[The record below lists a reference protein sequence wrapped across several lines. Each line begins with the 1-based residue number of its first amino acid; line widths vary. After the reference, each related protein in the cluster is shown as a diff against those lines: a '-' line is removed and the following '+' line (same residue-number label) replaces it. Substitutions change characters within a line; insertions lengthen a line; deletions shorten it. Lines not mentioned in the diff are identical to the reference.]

1 VSEPTNERETGAK
14 LTQALGSAYQVR
26 RMVGRGGFAEVYEV
40 WDRELERRLAIKV
53 LRPDIAWT
61 AGMVQRFKQETR
73 AVAKLQHPN
82 ILPIHF
88 VGEGEG
94 LVYYAMP
101 YVEGQSLG
109 DRLRT
114 TGALS
119 PAEALDIMVPIL
131 EALQHAHQHGLV
143 HRDIKPDNVMID
155 TATGRPLLVDFGI
168 AKRLDTEGGLTQT
181 GFVVG
186 TPYYMSPEQA
196 LGQASLDA
204 RSDLYAFGAVLFQM
218 VTGSPPFDGDSSQ
231 EIVGKHLADPPPE
244 ASQVNAQVPN
254 WMSQVI
260 IRCLA
265 KTPDERYQS
274 AADVAEALTS
284 NAATAPAT
292 GSDAR
297 AQLDSSPAH
306 VDPAAATEVVPSEER
321 RSAAMP
327 APRRRRRLALI
338 GLPLVALLALA
349 TVWAV
354 RPRLLLENRLVE
366 PITVNVGGT
375 AYRVEPGT
383 KIRIRLRGGGP
394 QDVVWT
400 MEQPLN
406 SVGEALGAEVFGAL
420 TVERSLGPVRRVAD
434 ASPAERTY
442 FAPLITNDTGRP
454 LNVTV
459 NAGTGAATR
468 CACTIPPDAVRTH
481 IGYYPLYQNSTV
493 RVSDAEGRSAMFT
506 DLGSEVDPT
515 TGAVGLRFEA
525 GDLQ

>member
-1 VSEPTNERETGAK
+1 MSETANERETGAK
-14 LTQALGSAYQVR
+14 LTRALGSGYQVR

-88 VGEGEG
+88 VGEGED

-109 DRLRT
+109 DQLRT

-131 EALQHAHQHGLV
+131 EALQHAHQQGLV
-143 HRDIKPDNVMID
+143 HRDIKPDNIMID

-196 LGQASLDA
+196 LGQSNLDA

-274 AADVAEALTS
+274 AAHVAQALTS
-284 NAATAPAT
+284 SPQATPTLAADQPA
-292 GSDAR
+292 A
-297 AQLDSSPAH
+297 LDSSPEA
-306 VDPAAATEVVPSEER
+306 VDPAAATELVPSEER

-327 APRRRRRLALI
+327 VPRRRRVALI
-338 GLPLVALLALA
+338 GLPLLALLSLAAAWAL
-349 TVWAV
+349 

-366 PITVNVGGT
+366 PIMVNAGGT
-375 AYRVEPGT
+375 EYRVEPVT
-383 KIRIRLRGGGP
+383 KIRIPLRGGGR

-406 SVGEALGAEVFGAL
+406 SMGEALGTEVFGAL
-420 TVERSLGPVRRVAD
+420 TLERSWGPERRVAN

-442 FAPLITNDTGRP
+442 FAPLITNNTGRP

-459 NAGTGAATR
+459 NAGTGAAIR
-468 CACTIPPDAVRTH
+468 CACTIPADAIRAHV
-481 IGYYPLYQNSTV
+481 GYYPLYQNSTV

-506 DLGSEVDPT
+506 DLGAEVDPSS
-515 TGAVGLRFEA
+515 GVVGLRFEA
-525 GDLQ
+525 QDLR